1 MSKKKIIQKEFL
13 TPLEYGNMIGVT
25 QQAVTKRIRTGKGLK
40 GISDIQ
46 VIGRMYLLKV
56 GNWDEIKK

>member
-1 MSKKKIIQKEFL
+1 MQKEFL

-25 QQAVTKRIRTGKGLK
+25 QQAITKRIRTGKGLK